1 MAIVFLCKYFSDTFT
16 KCCPHCNRD
25 VQNVVEHLFTT
36 CQSLFEQRI
45 LLYSLIIQE
54 WGIATIR
61 NIFNLSPGMKVIFL
75 LTGMDFVNQIENIE
89 FICKS
94 VRHIDLIGK

>member
-1 MAIVFLCKYFSDTFT
+1 
-16 KCCPHCNRD
+16 
-25 VQNVVEHLFTT
+25 
-36 CQSLFEQRI
+36 
-45 LLYSLIIQE
+45 
-54 WGIATIR
+54 
-61 NIFNLSPGMKVIFL
+61 MKVIFL